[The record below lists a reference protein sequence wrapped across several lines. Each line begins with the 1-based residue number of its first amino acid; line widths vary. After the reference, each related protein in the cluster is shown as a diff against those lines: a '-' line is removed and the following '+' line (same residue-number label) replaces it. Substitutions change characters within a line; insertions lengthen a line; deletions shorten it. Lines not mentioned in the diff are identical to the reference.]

1 MSDTKLKL
9 EKVNITLDSKVVLN
23 NVNLEVIDGD
33 IVSLMGSSASGKTS
47 LIRSIAGF
55 HNITSGYIYIDEKIV
70 DDSKKREDVSKRNV
84 GVIFQDL
91 ALFPHLTVR
100 ENICFGLN
108 TFPKKQQSERA
119 EKLEKILNINDIKH
133 RYPDQISGGQQQR
146 VAIARAIAPG
156 PKLLLLDEPF
166 SALDYELKD
175 SLMSDIKK
183 LIKSEKITAILITHS
198 AEEAF
203 KMSDK
208 IAFISENTIMQYAD
222 PYDLYHKPVSKEIA
236 NFFGISSYIKA
247 TVKDSSHLSSVLG
260 DFVASTEGYNKGDEV
275 RMLVRPDDIIHDD
288 HAIASA
294 KVIEKTFRGSDFLY
308 RLELKDKQTVYCYAP
323 SHHNHSLNEVIG
335 VKLDLDHLIV
345 FKD

>member
-9 EKVNITLDSKVVLN
+9 EKVNITLDSKVVLD
-23 NVNLEVIDGD
+23 NVNLEVSDGD

-55 HNITSGYIYIDEKIV
+55 HNITSGSIYIDEKIV
-70 DDSKKREDVSKRNV
+70 DNSKEREDVSKRNV

-108 TFPKKQQSERA
+108 TLSKKQQFERA
-119 EKLEKILNINDIKH
+119 GKLEKILNIVDIKH

-166 SALDYELKD
+166 SALDYELKEG
-175 SLMSDIKK
+175 LMNDIKK

-208 IAFISENTIMQYAD
+208 IAFISENTIIQYAD
-222 PYDLYHKPVSKEIA
+222 PND
-236 NFFGISSYIKA
+236 
-247 TVKDSSHLSSVLG
+247 
-260 DFVASTEGYNKGDEV
+260 
-275 RMLVRPDDIIHDD
+275 
-288 HAIASA
+288 
-294 KVIEKTFRGSDFLY
+294 
-308 RLELKDKQTVYCYAP
+308 
-323 SHHNHSLNEVIG
+323 
-335 VKLDLDHLIV
+335 
-345 FKD
+345 

>member
-9 EKVNITLDSKVVLN
+9 EKVNITLDSKVVLD
-23 NVNLEVIDGD
+23 NVNLNVSDGD

-55 HNITSGYIYIDEKIV
+55 HNITSGSIYIDGQIV
-70 DDSKKREDVSKRNV
+70 DDSKKRESVSGRNV

-100 ENICFGLN
+100 ENICFGLSKLA
-108 TFPKKQQSERA
+108 KKQQFDRA
-119 EKLEKILNINDIKH
+119 EKLEKILDIVDIH
-133 RYPDQISGGQQQR
+133 NRYPDQISGGQQQR

-175 SLMSDIKK
+175 GLMNDIKK
-183 LIKSEKITAILITHS
+183 LIKFEKITAILITHS

-208 IAFISENTIMQYAD
+208 IAFISENTIIQYAE
-222 PYDLYHKPVSKEIA
+222 PYDMYHKPVSREIA

-247 TVKDSSHLSSVLG
+247 TVKDSSHVSSILG

-288 HAIASA
+288 DAIASA

-308 RLELKDKQTVYCYAP
+308 RLELRDKQTVFCYAP
-323 SHHNHSLNEVIG
+323 SHHNHALNEVIG

-345 FKD
+345 FED